1 MGKETEKMNR
11 METER
16 LVFRR
21 WQDRDTPDLYA
32 CACDPAVGPI
42 AGWPP
47 HKSPEESLEV
57 IRHVF
62 NGPECYALCLKGK
75 DSPIGCI
82 ELKLRDRTDMT
93 DREDECELG
102 YWLGKPCWGKGLMT
116 EAALEMVRHGF
127 EDLGMT
133 RIWCGFYEGNER
145 SKRVQERAGFRYQ
158 WTSEDLDVPLMH
170 EKRRGYVSSI
180 TRDQWESDRALCSD
194 LNALTVDRWVEEGWE
209 WGKPLSHEEFL
220 KALEGDWQMVLTPVK
235 PVPRTWFPDLKGR
248 RVLGLAAGG
257 GQQMPLFAA
266 AGAVCTVLD
275 YSGKQLESEKE
286 VAVREGYAIDVVR
299 ADMTKTLP
307 FEDASFDLIFHP
319 VSNCYIRDVEHVW
332 RECARVLKKGGLLMA
347 GLDNG
352 INFLFGEGDESR
364 ISGYLPFDPLK
375 NPDQMEIL
383 KREDGGVQFSH
394 TIEEQIGGQLRA
406 GFELLDLYSD
416 TNGSGFLQERGVPCF
431 FATLSRKK

>member
-145 SKRVQERAGFRYQ
+145 SKRVQEKAGFRYQ

-209 WGKPLSHEEFL
+209 WGKPLSHEEYL

-416 TNGSGFLQERGVPCF
+416 TNGSGFLRERGVPCY
-431 FATLSRKK
+431 FATLARKK